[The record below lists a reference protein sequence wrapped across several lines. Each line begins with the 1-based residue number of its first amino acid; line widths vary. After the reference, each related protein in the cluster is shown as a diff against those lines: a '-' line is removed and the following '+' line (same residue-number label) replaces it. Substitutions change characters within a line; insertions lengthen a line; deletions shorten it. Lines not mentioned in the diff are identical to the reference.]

1 MAVFRVK
8 LMGINSN
15 LFPGLDL
22 CLDVTFGKLQQYPGG
37 GYYLGF
43 QEWQLADFW
52 VEPQWFQW

>member
-1 MAVFRVK
+1 
-8 LMGINSN
+8 MGINSN